1 MKFSFSSEQEAFRE
15 SLRGYLADR
24 SSTREVRRLM
34 ETEMGW
40 EREAWARMNA
50 EMGLAAVRI
59 PEAYGGQGFGFAD
72 IAAIIEADGQPDVAA
87 RLKLDQLHSP
97 KHEVERN
104 HRYIKWTEY
113 PTCVLK
119 RDPPAI
125 SVALLNSPGQSES
138 IPLASVRLI

>member
-1 MKFSFSSEQEAFRE
+1 MDEQYYI
-15 SLRGYLADR
+15 LGG
-24 SSTREVRRLM
+24 VRR
-34 ETEMGW
+34 
-40 EREAWARMNA
+40 AVARLT
-50 EMGLAAVRI
+50 G
-59 PEAYGGQGFGFAD
+59 GFAD
-72 IAAIIEADGQPDVAA
+72 IAAIIEVDGRPDVAA

-97 KHEVERN
+97 KHEIERD

-125 SVALLNSPGQSES
+125 SVALLNSPGQTES